1 MKGDKMTSQRLNDA
15 LDALPKDEYS
25 KYRELKEK
33 IKDAETWKEAAAFV
47 RDSSMGF
54 ELRAYLCA
62 ELTQVAVRKLEGEE
76 KGKVFVDPS
85 RTFLALCESLDEQ
98 INRD

>member
-15 LDALPKDEYS
+15 LAALPRGEYS
-25 KYRELKEK
+25 TYRELKEK
-33 IKDAETWKEAAAFV
+33 IKDAETWKEAAAFL
-47 RDSSMGF
+47 RNSSMGF
-54 ELRAYLCA
+54 ELRVYLCA
-62 ELTQVAVRKLEGEE
+62 ELIKVAVQLEGDE

-98 INRD
+98 INRG